1 MVRPMISRRRGYGG
15 RVTRLHP
22 QVQEYLDAIAATD
35 GSPLWQCTPLEAR
48 EREAAMPALLDAGVD
63 AAAVAVH
70 DVRIPV
76 DGEVAIDARV
86 TEPAAGPAAG
96 TVVFL
101 HGGGWVLGTIELAD
115 PMCRR
120 LTVRSGCRVVNV
132 GYRLAPEHPYPAAVQ
147 DAWAALRWA
156 AQRWPGPLVVMGESA
171 GGTLAAGC
179 ARRAVERGG
188 PALALQVLVNP
199 VCDSDGLTPELAWFW
214 DHYAPPERRGEPD
227 ASPLAV
233 ADLHGQA
240 PALIVQPDHD
250 PLRDEVL
257 AYAGRL
263 EAAGVPV
270 RLDRVADVRHGFFFM
285 VGAFHRADE
294 AVDRAAAE
302 IRARSPRRRSGA

>member
-1 MVRPMISRRRGYGG
+1 VIA
-15 RVTRLHP
+15 LHP

-48 EREAAMPALLDAGVD
+48 EREVALPALLDAGVPDD
-63 AAAVAVH
+63 AVRVQ

-76 DGEVAIDARV
+76 GAADDTLEIDARV
-86 TEPAAGPAAG
+86 TEPAEEPAGG

-101 HGGGWVLGTIELAD
+101 HGGGWVLGTIELVD

-147 DAWAALRWA
+147 DAWAALEWA
-156 AQRWPGPLVVMGESA
+156 ARRWPGPLVVMGESA
-171 GGTLAAGC
+171 GGTLAAAC
-179 ARRAVERGG
+179 ARRVVERADAGG

-199 VCDSDGLTPELAWFW
+199 VCDSDDLTPELAWFW
-214 DHYAPPERRGEPD
+214 DHYAPRERRAEPD

-240 PALIVQPDHD
+240 PALVVQPDHD

-257 AYAGRL
+257 AYAARL
-263 EAAGVPV
+263 EAAGVSV
-270 RLDRVADVRHGFFFM
+270 RVARGPDVTHGFFFM
-285 VGAFHRADE
+285 VGAFVRADE
-294 AVDRAAAE
+294 AVDLAAAQIRAAVAP
-302 IRARSPRRRSGA
+302 AVVGAAPA

>member
-1 MVRPMISRRRGYGG
+1 VIA
-15 RVTRLHP
+15 LHP
-22 QVQEYLDAIAATD
+22 QVQEYLDAVAATD

-48 EREAAMPALLDAGVD
+48 EREAALPALLDAGVPQD
-63 AAAVAVH
+63 AVRVE
-70 DVRIPV
+70 DVRIAV
-76 DGEVAIDARV
+76 EDVEGVAGVEIDARV
-86 TEPAAGPAAG
+86 TEPADEPAGG

-120 LTVRSGCRVVNV
+120 LTARSGCRVVDV

-147 DAWAALRWA
+147 DAWAALGWA
-156 AQRWPGPLVVMGESA
+156 ARRWPGPLVVMGESA
-171 GGTLAAGC
+171 GGALAAAC
-179 ARRAVERGG
+179 ARRAVERAGEGG

-199 VCDSDGLTPELAWFW
+199 VCDGDGLTPELAWFW

-257 AYAGRL
+257 AYAARL
-263 EAAGVPV
+263 DAAGVPV
-270 RLDRVADVRHGFFFM
+270 RVERYPDVMHGFFFM
-285 VGAFHRADE
+285 VGAFARADE
-294 AVDRAAAE
+294 AVDLVAAE
-302 IRARSPRRRSGA
+302 IRAAAAAAPASA